1 MERNLAAI
9 VWKRRFTPRECD
21 FADMVVHN
29 CRIAVEG
36 NGTNALQLGAL
47 LFALL
52 SSQVSALWCHPT
64 SAALCNGVSAGLVQL
79 PIEQPAK
86 LRHQDPNVKDQSSLN
101 RLMCLMRWKLE
112 DPLVVVNDIRTCE
125 HILQFWRLHPSS
137 DHPRHKFHLFEDL
150 WTSLACCDV
159 LAKSVVDLFIWGE
172 DRELLR
178 RLPRLHWPDILS
190 LGC

>member
-1 MERNLAAI
+1 MAVFVEKTGRRVKKSSPSPLWRHCLPVTALALSARGLDNNLFDSYCSTSYETANKRMERNVATI

-64 SAALCNGVSAGLVQL
+64 SAAECRSSAV
-79 PIEQPAK
+79 A
-86 LRHQDPNVKDQSSLN
+86 N
-101 RLMCLMRWKLE
+101 RA
-112 DPLVVVNDIRTCE
+112 TCKTA
-125 HILQFWRLHPSS
+125 S
-137 DHPRHKFHLFEDL
+137 PRSKCQRPVF
-150 WTSLACCDV
+150 S
-159 LAKSVVDLFIWGE
+159 
-172 DRELLR
+172 
-178 RLPRLHWPDILS
+178 
-190 LGC
+190 

>member
-1 MERNLAAI
+1 MFNIWSAKRQGKVLVLVFFCTGDEVSWFARLRIWIPLHYLGFWGKLIPKIKMTPQASNLRRNGSEKLVGVVSWNRKKLWTQILYNNLSDSYWSASYETANKRMERNVATI

-64 SAALCNGVSAGLVQL
+64 SAALCNWVQ
-79 PIEQPAK
+79 
-86 LRHQDPNVKDQSSLN
+86 V
-101 RLMCLMRWKLE
+101 
-112 DPLVVVNDIRTCE
+112 
-125 HILQFWRLHPSS
+125 
-137 DHPRHKFHLFEDL
+137 
-150 WTSLACCDV
+150 
-159 LAKSVVDLFIWGE
+159 
-172 DRELLR
+172 
-178 RLPRLHWPDILS
+178 
-190 LGC
+190 

>member
-1 MERNLAAI
+1 
-9 VWKRRFTPRECD
+9 
-21 FADMVVHN
+21 MVVHN

-101 RLMCLMRWKLE
+101 RFNMSYAMQWKLE

-125 HILQFWRLHPSS
+125 HILQF
-137 DHPRHKFHLFEDL
+137 
-150 WTSLACCDV
+150 
-159 LAKSVVDLFIWGE
+159 
-172 DRELLR
+172 
-178 RLPRLHWPDILS
+178 
-190 LGC
+190 